1 MTLWNENVYWRDFFA
16 YFITQT
22 SRSVL
27 AYILLLTFDLEIY
40 LLKLYAMDCY
50 AKPCVYMQNV
60 NHNSINLPDD
70 TFMSTHLLCIS
81 HCVIRLIIF
90 FVAY

>member
-1 MTLWNENVYWRDFFA
+1 M
-16 YFITQT
+16 FIGVT
-22 SRSVL
+22 SLPISSHKHL

-40 LLKLYAMDCY
+40 LLKLYAKDCY

-81 HCVIRLIIF
+81 HCVIRLITF